1 MMYMESIAEKNNQQ
15 NNGVVPV
22 SNAAIVKATP
32 KKIAGPPGYCRLI
45 DFIEYMQFGSELAEA
60 EQGNAG
66 RNPVGAY
73 FNQGVCMIPHFQKRY
88 RGGEDAY
95 VSRDDLIVVADGV
108 GGWANSG
115 IDSGLYSRELVKFI
129 EQEFVKNKAL
139 SLKQMLINAAI
150 RNYQIGSSTA
160 VMAKF

>member
-1 MMYMESIAEKNNQQ
+1 
-15 NNGVVPV
+15 
-22 SNAAIVKATP
+22 
-32 KKIAGPPGYCRLI
+32 
-45 DFIEYMQFGSELAEA
+45 
-60 EQGNAG
+60 
-66 RNPVGAY
+66 
-73 FNQGVCMIPHFQKRY
+73 
-88 RGGEDAY
+88 

-150 RNYQIGSSTA
+150 RNY
-160 VMAKF
+160 